1 MSKHITKFEL
11 GVLAQPVDPPN
22 LKICVGFD
30 EEAMRP
36 ALEALRPAIDEFS
49 EAHPELSGLE
59 VYRHFQSQILEIFSA
74 NTILTTDNS

>member
-1 MSKHITKFEL
+1 MSKHITKFDL
-11 GVLAQPVDPPN
+11 GMLANPGDTQN

-30 EEAMRP
+30 EEAITP
-36 ALEALRPAIDEFS
+36 ALEALRPAINEFE
-49 EAHPELSGLE
+49 EAHPELSVLE